1 MTLYLISGHVAT
13 LRRQGSRVSQGEF
26 GEFGGKIILLKNKFR
41 GKSPEDIWSSLILTL
56 PREEIKTL
64 TPMIDYDEANS
75 DVMMVT
81 DHEQNQVDNCENVDE
96 VGGITNNVPRKSE
109 EIKEVTKKA
118 DCIEQEKLEG
128 DSDSK
133 KVKSE
138 EIGEATEKLDGKEEE
153 RLDGDSDPDFIE
165 TSQYDMFNRRTD
177 LENEDVKENF
187 SINILPP
194 DEDSTLNH
202 SKVENFDKSKTV
214 KDLTKNFNEI
224 ASTSSVSLVDLLEK
238 KPPKSPVAKKRA
250 RRPQSS
256 SFTPLT
262 KEGRAWLKAAMRCD
276 YQTLAR
282 LARLDI

>member
-1 MTLYLISGHVAT
+1 MTVYLISGHVAT

-26 GEFGGKIILLKNKFR
+26 GGGKIILLKNKFR

-81 DHEQNQVDNCENVDE
+81 DDEQNQTDKSENFDE
-96 VGGITNNVPRKSE
+96 VSGITNNVPGKSE
-109 EIKEVTKKA
+109 EIEEVTIKVDSNEHA
-118 DCIEQEKLEG
+118 KLDG
-128 DSDSK
+128 DSDSNK
-133 KVKSE
+133 DKSE
-138 EIGEATEKLDGKEEE
+138 EIGEATEKLDGMEEE
-153 RLDGDSDPDFIE
+153 KFEGDSDPDFIE

-177 LENEDVKENF
+177 LENEDANEDF
-187 SINILPP
+187 SINIIPP

-238 KPPKSPVAKKRA
+238 KPPKSPVVKKRA